1 VTDLPLNAFRLLP
14 FNIDHAMAAGPLAL
28 KLMSTREPGE
38 ERATIRTD
46 LNLIAQAVF
55 EQIPYILT
63 EDRRTLAKYLDRARE
78 AGSSKC
84 QAVVLADG
92 FDYGWFNDG
101 QSALEFTA

>member
-1 VTDLPLNAFRLLP
+1 
-14 FNIDHAMAAGPLAL
+14 MAAGPLAL